1 MDSTVGS
8 WVVTPSGTDGDKV
21 NSYSELK
28 LSGQNTTNNY
38 AGTELMRGL
47 TFKVTLERVNAAY
60 SVEYYRDEVA
70 PENLLGEMCI
80 RDRFRE

>member
-1 MDSTVGS
+1 
-8 WVVTPSGTDGDKV
+8 
-21 NSYSELK
+21 
-28 LSGQNTTNNY
+28 
-38 AGTELMRGL
+38 MRGL